1 MDTAPKIV
9 LQNPY
14 RILGVYANSPKRD
27 IVANKGRATA
37 FLKVNR
43 PVEYPLDLKGILPAP
58 NRTLD
63 LMNEAEAHLA
73 IAKEQIKYAQFW
85 FLQKM
90 SPLDDIAFNHL
101 LAGNMAGAIEIWSKQ
116 ESISSLQNK
125 LVCYIIES
133 KQELAIKTAEK
144 LYEKFGNDYISKVD
158 ANCTLQM
165 TATDLLHQFID
176 SIGEEIGMQKLLGF
190 DLGAETKAYISSQTI
205 GPLINK
211 ISSEVDK
218 AKKVDHKDPKARI
231 EAARKLVAN
240 TKVAFSQLKSILPAT
255 DSQYQMIADKLGL
268 EILQC
273 GIDFFNNSE
282 DEGRHQKAMKMQKY
296 AQSIVVGALAKQRC
310 EENVRILQ
318 DMIDRLPPEETKIE
332 HDNLQKIIALFIL
345 LPIDVDAILKFLKDT
360 CHDLV
365 AIKEKLGNKSPF
377 YIQQATL
384 VAQIALG
391 KSIDALNEAQEEEF
405 PKLNGTNRDDAIRT
419 MKHVF
424 AASWEIM
431 LWIELI
437 DADSDFKANRLKPN
451 KTALKNILDQV
462 DALKEVSVIT
472 RFLGGSYSVFEGCAS
487 QVSVDKYI
495 YYTEDEMY
503 KACKTIEACKQYI
516 DKYRRGKYSKEVHQI
531 LSDLEDDRKYSNA
544 RMLHEIEDYLKVY
557 PSGRHVIEAKA
568 KRNRILEEQRK
579 KWEQEVNEQLR
590 QVDFCK
596 NIQNC
601 IAIMPQCMKLKSDI
615 LNAKLDDKFFS
626 LCSGASDYE
635 RYLAKMGNSARHA
648 EEAREKIRTHN
659 MIVWGLVAA
668 GIIFIII
675 LATL

>member
-240 TKVAFSQLKSILPAT
+240 TKEAFSLLKSILPAT

-273 GIDFFNNSE
+273 GIDYFNNSE
-282 DEGRHQKAMKMQKY
+282 DDNAPHTAMKMQKY
-296 AQSIVVGALAKQRC
+296 SLSVVVGTLAKQRC
-310 EENVRILQ
+310 EENIRILQ
-318 DMIDRLPPEETKIE
+318 GIIDNLPPKEVMTEDKAIKAELSKFVRLPDKISYAVNLLNNTKPHLQSIKQKLGANNAYYLKLSTQIVGNALHNIVEEVNAVQNDPQIAFRLQLGIGLDPTSMDKIKSAVRE
-332 HDNLQKIIALFIL
+332 AWKATTIMDDFDLESDFRSHYNENRNTLKSMCNQMGISTYVSRPSTPSRPISRPTTSTSTTRSSAPSRPTTAYTPTSNKKTSNDLNPIIVVVIIHMIWGLIVAINGDNFFIGVFAGIFGWLFGINFLAYGIIAWIY
-345 LPIDVDAILKFLKDT
+345 
-360 CHDLV
+360 
-365 AIKEKLGNKSPF
+365 EKL
-377 YIQQATL
+377 
-384 VAQIALG
+384 
-391 KSIDALNEAQEEEF
+391 
-405 PKLNGTNRDDAIRT
+405 
-419 MKHVF
+419 
-424 AASWEIM
+424 
-431 LWIELI
+431 
-437 DADSDFKANRLKPN
+437 
-451 KTALKNILDQV
+451 
-462 DALKEVSVIT
+462 
-472 RFLGGSYSVFEGCAS
+472 
-487 QVSVDKYI
+487 
-495 YYTEDEMY
+495 TE
-503 KACKTIEACKQYI
+503 
-516 DKYRRGKYSKEVHQI
+516 
-531 LSDLEDDRKYSNA
+531 
-544 RMLHEIEDYLKVY
+544 
-557 PSGRHVIEAKA
+557 
-568 KRNRILEEQRK
+568 
-579 KWEQEVNEQLR
+579 
-590 QVDFCK
+590 
-596 NIQNC
+596 
-601 IAIMPQCMKLKSDI
+601 
-615 LNAKLDDKFFS
+615 
-626 LCSGASDYE
+626 
-635 RYLAKMGNSARHA
+635 
-648 EEAREKIRTHN
+648 
-659 MIVWGLVAA
+659 
-668 GIIFIII
+668 
-675 LATL
+675 

>member
-1 MDTAPKIV
+1 MDTVPKIV

-218 AKKVDHKDPKARI
+218 AKKVDHKDSKARI

-240 TKVAFSQLKSILPAT
+240 TKEAFSQLKSILPAT

-273 GIDFFNNSE
+273 GIDYFNNSE
-282 DEGRHQKAMKMQKY
+282 DDDAPHTAMKMQKY
-296 AQSIVVGALAKQRC
+296 AQSIVVGTLAKQRC
-310 EENVRILQ
+310 EENV
-318 DMIDRLPPEETKIE
+318 KI
-332 HDNLQKIIALFIL
+332 LQKIIDELPPKEVMAEDKAIKAELSKFVRLPDKISYAVILLNNTKPHLQSIKQKLGSTNAYYLKLSTQIVGNALHNIVEEVNAVQNDPQIAFRLQLGLGLDPTSMDKIKSAVREAWKATTIMDDFDLKSDFKSHYNENRNTLKSMCNQMGISTYVSRPSASRPIPRSTSSSASRSTAQSRPSSANSGTTNSSTSSSKDNGCLTAIIVYIIASVVIGGIIAAMGGDFVVGFVIAGFIALFI
-345 LPIDVDAILKFLKDT
+345 F
-360 CHDLV
+360 
-365 AIKEKLGNKSPF
+365 
-377 YIQQATL
+377 
-384 VAQIALG
+384 
-391 KSIDALNEAQEEEF
+391 
-405 PKLNGTNRDDAIRT
+405 
-419 MKHVF
+419 
-424 AASWEIM
+424 
-431 LWIELI
+431 
-437 DADSDFKANRLKPN
+437 
-451 KTALKNILDQV
+451 
-462 DALKEVSVIT
+462 
-472 RFLGGSYSVFEGCAS
+472 
-487 QVSVDKYI
+487 
-495 YYTEDEMY
+495 
-503 KACKTIEACKQYI
+503 
-516 DKYRRGKYSKEVHQI
+516 
-531 LSDLEDDRKYSNA
+531 SN
-544 RMLHEIEDYLKVY
+544 
-557 PSGRHVIEAKA
+557 S
-568 KRNRILEEQRK
+568 
-579 KWEQEVNEQLR
+579 
-590 QVDFCK
+590 
-596 NIQNC
+596 
-601 IAIMPQCMKLKSDI
+601 
-615 LNAKLDDKFFS
+615 
-626 LCSGASDYE
+626 
-635 RYLAKMGNSARHA
+635 
-648 EEAREKIRTHN
+648 
-659 MIVWGLVAA
+659 
-668 GIIFIII
+668 
-675 LATL
+675 

>member
-240 TKVAFSQLKSILPAT
+240 TKEAFSQLKSILPAT

-273 GIDFFNNSE
+273 GIDYFNNSE
-282 DEGRHQKAMKMQKY
+282 DDDAPHTAMKMQKY
-296 AQSIVVGALAKQRC
+296 SLSVVVGTLAKQRC
-310 EENVRILQ
+310 EENIRILQ
-318 DMIDRLPPEETKIE
+318 GIIDNLPPKEVMTEDKAIKAELSKFVRLPDKISYAVNLLNNTKPHLQSIKQKLGANNAYYLKLSTQIVGNALHNIVEEVNAVQNDPQIAFRLQLGIGLDPTSMDKIKSAVRE
-332 HDNLQKIIALFIL
+332 AWKATTIMDDFDLESDFKSHYNENRNTLKSMCNQMGISTYVSRPSTSSRPIPRSTTSSASRSTAQSRPSSAYSGTTNSSTSSSKDNGCLTAIIVYIIASVVIGGIIAAMGGDFVVGFVIAGFIALFI
-345 LPIDVDAILKFLKDT
+345 F
-360 CHDLV
+360 
-365 AIKEKLGNKSPF
+365 
-377 YIQQATL
+377 
-384 VAQIALG
+384 
-391 KSIDALNEAQEEEF
+391 
-405 PKLNGTNRDDAIRT
+405 
-419 MKHVF
+419 
-424 AASWEIM
+424 
-431 LWIELI
+431 
-437 DADSDFKANRLKPN
+437 
-451 KTALKNILDQV
+451 
-462 DALKEVSVIT
+462 
-472 RFLGGSYSVFEGCAS
+472 
-487 QVSVDKYI
+487 
-495 YYTEDEMY
+495 
-503 KACKTIEACKQYI
+503 
-516 DKYRRGKYSKEVHQI
+516 
-531 LSDLEDDRKYSNA
+531 SN
-544 RMLHEIEDYLKVY
+544 
-557 PSGRHVIEAKA
+557 S
-568 KRNRILEEQRK
+568 
-579 KWEQEVNEQLR
+579 
-590 QVDFCK
+590 
-596 NIQNC
+596 
-601 IAIMPQCMKLKSDI
+601 
-615 LNAKLDDKFFS
+615 
-626 LCSGASDYE
+626 
-635 RYLAKMGNSARHA
+635 
-648 EEAREKIRTHN
+648 
-659 MIVWGLVAA
+659 
-668 GIIFIII
+668 
-675 LATL
+675 